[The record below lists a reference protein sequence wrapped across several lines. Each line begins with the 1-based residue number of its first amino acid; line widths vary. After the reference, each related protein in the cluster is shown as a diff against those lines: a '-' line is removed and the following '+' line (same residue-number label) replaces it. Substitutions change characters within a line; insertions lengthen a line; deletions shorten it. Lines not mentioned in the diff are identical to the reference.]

1 MRRAI
6 AADKQSHLA
15 SGSADVRCQQHD
27 GATPTR
33 CTPEVMARVAFAGP
47 KHLERTDRGTAGAVE
62 RNVSRTGS
70 FVRLR
75 CALGLGF
82 DDHSGVRGAGLSPP
96 RGRASPAGRE
106 EAGKGLG
113 RRRPPTWRG
122 VERCG
127 YSRHSGWAP
136 AADVCGPQDP
146 ACSACGPPS
155 GAVSAAPGCVRLLGP
170 GPGPRSLAGRLA
182 LPHGWP
188 PLFPTERPEPRAG
201 ASHSYGRTHCLSTA
215 VSYLSAKQA
224 SQATYRHA
232 TRGGDGRWTRCPGV
246 PSAQGTRG
254 AAP

>member
-1 MRRAI
+1 MPALLEGRLGMRRAI

-47 KHLERTDRGTAGAVE
+47 KHLERTDRGTVAAVE
-62 RNVSRTGS
+62 RNVSRTSS

-82 DDHSGVRGAGLSPP
+82 DDHSGVRGAGLGPP

-113 RRRPPTWRG
+113 RRRPPTRRG

-127 YSRHSGWAP
+127 RSRHSGWAP

-155 GAVSAAPGCVRLLGP
+155 GAVCSSPGAPARPPLSRRPPCP
-170 GPGPRSLAGRLA
+170 SSRLA
-182 LPHGWP
+182 TALPDRE
-188 PLFPTERPEPRAG
+188 T
-201 ASHSYGRTHCLSTA
+201 
-215 VSYLSAKQA
+215 
-224 SQATYRHA
+224 
-232 TRGGDGRWTRCPGV
+232 
-246 PSAQGTRG
+246 
-254 AAP
+254 